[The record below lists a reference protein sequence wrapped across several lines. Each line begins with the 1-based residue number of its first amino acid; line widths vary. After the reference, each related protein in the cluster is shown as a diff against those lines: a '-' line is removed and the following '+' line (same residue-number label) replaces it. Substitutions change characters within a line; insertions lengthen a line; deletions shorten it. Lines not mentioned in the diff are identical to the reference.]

1 MNRQGKVHLPDSTW
15 LDAFAN
21 NYPLKQSNKTVPKEV
36 LAWLTMGSKQAQGLS
51 PKHKFGREIAR
62 VRFEAKQAGDPT
74 DNPDEILSRLAEM
87 MNKGEIPGVQLL
99 KYSRKSDIQYR
110 HEGAHGTYTLR
121 RDSFARQLRRM
132 VAKGDAPNHASVPPI
147 PADGDRT
154 YFKRVSVDSNGINRF
169 TSNEQLMK
177 VARELLGETT
187 AYVRLAASLE
197 ISGAG
202 WPRETAVLVG
212 NMVRLSK
219 LLISIDTLAALKL
232 TEMLALTI
240 PLAIETMVDLKYL
253 IENRST
259 KLFDSYVGIAAKR
272 RSKVTISWAD
282 LDLKQKAEA
291 VGFGDIYT

>member
-1 MNRQGKVHLPDSTW
+1 
-15 LDAFAN
+15 
-21 NYPLKQSNKTVPKEV
+21 
-36 LAWLTMGSKQAQGLS
+36 
-51 PKHKFGREIAR
+51 
-62 VRFEAKQAGDPT
+62 
-74 DNPDEILSRLAEM
+74 
-87 MNKGEIPGVQLL
+87 
-99 KYSRKSDIQYR
+99 
-110 HEGAHGTYTLR
+110 
-121 RDSFARQLRRM
+121 
-132 VAKGDAPNHASVPPI
+132 
-147 PADGDRT
+147 
-154 YFKRVSVDSNGINRF
+154 
-169 TSNEQLMK
+169 MK

-291 VGFGDIYT
+291 VGFGDIYTYALQDAPSHLHGSWKDLTEYHLTAVGDERYRADLSWTEANPRSLLAICMHALVATQAFSDVIGSGPVMDKLQKSIEDLQGRLRVAGEAFDKWLYKRWW